1 MNKPISP
8 NQKNIETSSLKNL
21 YNLSSPLNITKT
33 RQYLNIDIPKNKP
46 IALYQNCLS
55 PDKNFSVNMMNILDG
70 KNTQNMINTFSNL
83 QKNLKSKMFQSPNTT
98 NSDLLTV
105 ASLTSQQSNE
115 SLLSNSTANTQYS
128 PNTFQIIIPNNI
140 PLCQFPNQRNTYSMN
155 SNSNFYH
162 NNYCYNNNSNN
173 PFINGINLSND
184 KKINN
189 RQLQGILANK
199 QKNNI
204 QNIILNNNKSNLN
217 NNKFQKNILYNNQIS
232 TKINETIEKKHFN
245 SDNSLKSGRGS
256 DKYSSSNDNSSKI
269 SKNDKK
275 SNNNSNNNN
284 NRKFYNKFNSPKENN
299 TNENTV
305 ILTLK
310 IKVAPN
316 DCRIFNLKKYDDL
329 FVSLE
334 QFFDMNKINQ
344 DLVKPIVTKIFS
356 TLNIIFSLLNNKIGK
371 YDIDYLNSLYRLWIK
386 NNRQIPKTQN
396 NPQKEEIKNKLNKN
410 NNHSEKS
417 SDSSDD
423 DQIKKDVKSNS
434 FQNGDSISEDG
445 KDNTAKSF

>member
-1 MNKPISP
+1 MNKPIFPS
-8 NQKNIETSSLKNL
+8 QKNIETISLNNL
-21 YNLSSPLNITKT
+21 FNLSSPLNITKT
-33 RQYLNIDIPKNKP
+33 RQYLNIDISKNKP

-55 PDKNFSVNMMNILDG
+55 PDKNFSVNTMNIQDG
-70 KNTQNMINTFSNL
+70 KNTQNMINKFSNL

-115 SLLSNSTANTQYS
+115 SLLSTSTANTQYS
-128 PNTFQIIIPNNI
+128 PNTFQVLIPNNL
-140 PLCQFPNQRNTYSMN
+140 PVFQFPNKRNTYSMIN
-155 SNSNFYH
+155 NYNLYQ
-162 NNYCYNNNSNN
+162 NNYCYNNNNN
-173 PFINGINLSND
+173 PFINGINLRND
-184 KKINN
+184 IKIKN
-189 RQLQGILANK
+189 RQLQGILTNK
-199 QKNNI
+199 QKNNN

-217 NNKFQKNILYNNQIS
+217 NNKFQKNLLYNNQIS
-232 TKINETIEKKHFN
+232 TKSNETIEIKHFN
-245 SDNSLKSGRGS
+245 SDNSLKSGSGA

-275 SNNNSNNNN
+275 SNNNNNTN
-284 NRKFYNKFNSPKENN
+284 NRKFYNKFNSPKDNY

-310 IKVAPN
+310 LLVAPN

-334 QFFDMNKINQ
+334 KFFDINKINQ
-344 DLVKPIVTKIFS
+344 DLVKPVVNKIFL
-356 TLNIIFSLLNNKIGK
+356 TLNKIFWLYNNKIGK
-371 YDIDYLNSLYRLWIK
+371 YDYDYLSSLYRLWIK
-386 NNRQIPKTQN
+386 NNQQIPKTQN
-396 NPQKEEIKNKLNKN
+396 NPQKEENKNKLNKN

-423 DQIKKDVKSNS
+423 DQVKKGVKSNS
-434 FQNGDSISEDG
+434 FQNVDSNSEDG
-445 KDNTAKSF
+445 KDKTSKSF